1 MLWDESHVPTCWG
14 GGVEVPVGGQEAG
27 HGLEAGDGDCA
38 EADLAVGE
46 GGDEVGEDCAEFWGR
61 GFVCVC

>member
-1 MLWDESHVPTCWG
+1 M
-14 GGVEVPVGGQEAG
+14 PVGGQEAG